1 MFASFNYAY
10 NLLKEWNNF
19 TRVNN
24 IGNDN

>member
-24 IGNDN
+24 IGN